1 MEEVKPDEYE
11 TDPNALI
18 CRNGDPISVVIRV
31 TLEENKQTIT
41 RTKR

>member
-18 CRNGDPISVVIRV
+18 CRNGDPISVVIR
-31 TLEENKQTIT
+31 EENKQTNNN
-41 RTKR
+41 